1 MSLLRLIARLDIK
14 GKNVV
19 KGIQM
24 EGLRVVGNPSEM
36 AKAYA
41 QEGVELLYIDTV
53 ATLYGRNQLYPLLE
67 ETTDDVFV
75 PITVAGGIR
84 SLDDVKQLLR
94 CGADAVAI
102 NTAALARP
110 ALVNEVSDVCGAQAV
125 TVSIEAKR
133 VNGNGGTPC
142 WEAYT
147 DNGRNPSGRD
157 ALEWAKEAAERGAG
171 QILLTSVDRDGTM
184 RGFDTALVAAVKP
197 LVSVPVIASGGMGCL
212 AHYASVLKH
221 TKAVAVGAALH
232 YGRVTLEE
240 LKQGS
245 LGLAAQDKP
254 WQASAPGV
262 NPAP

>member
-14 GKNVV
+14 GRKVV
-19 KGIQM
+19 KGVQF
-24 EGLRVVGNPSEM
+24 EGLRVVGEPHEM

-53 ATLYGRNQLYPLLE
+53 ASLYGRNQLYQLLE
-67 ETTDDVFV
+67 ETSNDVFV

-84 SLDDVKQLLR
+84 SLADVKQLLR
-94 CGADAVAI
+94 SGADAVAI

-110 ALVNEVSDVCGAQAV
+110 SLVNEIADVCGAQAL

-133 VNGNGGTPC
+133 VNGG

-157 ALEWAKEAAERGAG
+157 ALKWAEEAAGRGAG

-221 TKAVAVGAALH
+221 TRAVAVGAALH
-232 YGRVTLEE
+232 YGRVSLDE
-240 LKQGS
+240 LLRQPLSPSRPSEGCQPQG
-245 LGLAAQDKP
+245 
-254 WQASAPGV
+254 
-262 NPAP
+262 